1 MLVIILS
8 IIIFILLFY
17 IMASNI
23 APSKINYDASM
34 VHPASL

>member
-1 MLVIILS
+1 MLVIILT
-8 IIIFILLFY
+8 IIIIILLFY
-17 IMASNI
+17 IIVSNI